1 MKKKSKVHSKGR
13 MLLTGMLSLAL
24 LAGGGTASFAET
36 AANAAEAGS
45 QTTIRQGSLQT
56 IMAVGDSITAGYEPG
71 MTEGSAVYGYVD
83 RIKEQALFHNRTEV
97 TNYGILGLTSTGLLN
112 YLKAIQE
119 GVAVTADTIQP
130 GISDPRISVF
140 ASGIPGTKTKL
151 AQADTILITIGGNDV
166 SQLIEQ
172 SKSLSAEQLET
183 TANDLLAV
191 YKTNIQEIL
200 SVLTVIN
207 PDAQI
212 ILADQYQ
219 PVPKIAGESQYVML
233 SEIAAGF
240 TQAVDEAVAALVQE
254 GKSVKAAHVAERFVG
269 KELSYTHIFN
279 EDVHPNQS
287 GYETIAKVMAE
298 SIWGYYRITEAQKG
312 KTELSVV
319 VSGAELL
326 TPYPPIVKNGQTFV
340 VLRDITD
347 AIGGTSKWDS
357 KSSTATVSYNGSEVV
372 IPIGAKTVTAN
383 GISLETASP
392 AFLQKAGSEQKTY
405 VPLALL
411 VKGLGLDVQ
420 YSSKMKTVFINL

>member
-1 MKKKSKVHSKGR
+1 MKKKSLVHSKGR
-13 MLLTGMLSLAL
+13 ILLTGMLSLAL
-24 LAGGGTASFAET
+24 LAGGGTAAFAEIT
-36 AANAAEAGS
+36 ANAAEAGS
-45 QTTIRQGSLQT
+45 QPTIKQSSLQT
-56 IMAVGDSITAGYEPG
+56 IVAIGDSITAGYEPG
-71 MTEGSAVYGYVD
+71 MTEASAVYGYVD

-119 GVAVTADTIQP
+119 GSAVTADTIQP

-140 ASGIPGTKTKL
+140 ASGIPGTKIKL

-166 SQLIEQ
+166 SQLIGQ
-172 SKSLSAEQLET
+172 AKSLSAEQLET
-183 TANDLLAV
+183 KANELLTV

-200 SVLTVIN
+200 SVLTVVN

-219 PVPKIAGESQYVML
+219 PVPKIAGESQYAML
-233 SEIAAGF
+233 SEVAAGF

-254 GKSVKAAHVAERFVG
+254 GKSVKAAHVAEKFVG

-287 GYETIAKVMAE
+287 GYETIAKVLAE
-298 SIWGYYRITEAQKG
+298 SIWGTYRETAA
-312 KTELSVV
+312 KTGTAELSVV
-319 VSGAELL
+319 VSGTELQ
-326 TPYPPIVKNGQTFV
+326 TPYPPVVKNGQTFV

-392 AFLQKAGSEQKTY
+392 AFLQKVGSEQKTY

-420 YSSKMKTVFINL
+420 YSSKIKTVFINL

>member
-1 MKKKSKVHSKGR
+1 MKKKSLVHSKGR
-13 MLLTGMLSLAL
+13 ILLTGMLSLAL
-24 LAGGGTASFAET
+24 LAGGGTAAFAEIT
-36 AANAAEAGS
+36 ANAAEAGS
-45 QTTIRQGSLQT
+45 QPTIKQSSLQT
-56 IMAVGDSITAGYEPG
+56 IVAIGDSITAGYEPG
-71 MTEGSAVYGYVD
+71 MTEASAVYGYVD

-119 GVAVTADTIQP
+119 GSAATADTIQP

-140 ASGIPGTKTKL
+140 ASGIPGTKIKL

-166 SQLIEQ
+166 SQLIGQ
-172 SKSLSAEQLET
+172 AKSLSAEQLET
-183 TANDLLAV
+183 KANELLTV

-200 SVLTVIN
+200 SVLTVVN

-233 SEIAAGF
+233 SEVAAGF

-254 GKSVKAAHVAERFVG
+254 GKSVKAAHVAEKFVG

-287 GYETIAKVMAE
+287 GYETIAKVLAE
-298 SIWGYYRITEAQKG
+298 SIWGTYRETAA
-312 KTELSVV
+312 KTGTAELSVV
-319 VSGAELL
+319 VSGTELQ
-326 TPYPPIVKNGQTFV
+326 TPYPPVVKNGQTFV

-357 KSSTATVSYNGSEVV
+357 KSSTATVLYNGS
-372 IPIGAKTVTAN
+372 
-383 GISLETASP
+383 
-392 AFLQKAGSEQKTY
+392 
-405 VPLALL
+405 
-411 VKGLGLDVQ
+411 
-420 YSSKMKTVFINL
+420 

>member
-1 MKKKSKVHSKGR
+1 MKKKSLVHSKGR
-13 MLLTGMLSLAL
+13 ILLTGMLSLAL
-24 LAGGGTASFAET
+24 LAGGGTAAFAEIT
-36 AANAAEAGS
+36 ANAAEAGS
-45 QTTIRQGSLQT
+45 QPTIKQSSLQT
-56 IMAVGDSITAGYEPG
+56 IVAIGDSITAGYEPG
-71 MTEGSAVYGYVD
+71 MTEASAVYGYVD

-119 GVAVTADTIQP
+119 GSAVTADTIQP

-140 ASGIPGTKTKL
+140 ASGIPGTKIKL

-166 SQLIEQ
+166 SQLIGQ
-172 SKSLSAEQLET
+172 AKSLSAEQLET
-183 TANDLLAV
+183 KANELLTV

-200 SVLTVIN
+200 SVLTVVN

-233 SEIAAGF
+233 SEVAAGF

-254 GKSVKAAHVAERFVG
+254 GKSVKAAHVAEKFVG

-287 GYETIAKVMAE
+287 GYETIAKVLAE
-298 SIWGYYRITEAQKG
+298 SIWGTYRETAA
-312 KTELSVV
+312 KTGTAELSVV
-319 VSGAELL
+319 VSGTELQ
-326 TPYPPIVKNGQTFV
+326 TPYPPVVKNGQTFV

-392 AFLQKAGSEQKTY
+392 AFLQKVGSEQKTY

>member
-1 MKKKSKVHSKGR
+1 MKKKSLVHSKGR
-13 MLLTGMLSLAL
+13 ILLTGMLSLAL
-24 LAGGGTASFAET
+24 LAGGGTAAFAEIT
-36 AANAAEAGS
+36 ANAAEAGG
-45 QTTIRQGSLQT
+45 QPTIKQSSLQT
-56 IMAVGDSITAGYEPG
+56 IVAIGDSITAGYEPG
-71 MTEGSAVYGYVD
+71 MTEASAVYGYVD

-119 GVAVTADTIQP
+119 GSAVTADTIQP

-140 ASGIPGTKTKL
+140 ASGIPGTKIKL

-166 SQLIEQ
+166 SQLIGQ
-172 SKSLSAEQLET
+172 AKSLSAEQLET
-183 TANDLLAV
+183 KANELLTV

-200 SVLTVIN
+200 SVLTVVN

-233 SEIAAGF
+233 SEVAAGF

-254 GKSVKAAHVAERFVG
+254 GKSVKAAHVAEKFVG

-287 GYETIAKVMAE
+287 GYETIAKVLAE
-298 SIWGYYRITEAQKG
+298 SIWGTYRETAA
-312 KTELSVV
+312 KTGTAELSVV
-319 VSGAELL
+319 VSGTELQ
-326 TPYPPIVKNGQTFV
+326 TPYPPVVKNGQTFV

-392 AFLQKAGSEQKTY
+392 AFLQKVGSEQKTY

>member
-56 IMAVGDSITAGYEPG
+56 IVAVGDSITAGYEPG

>member
-45 QTTIRQGSLQT
+45 QTTIKQGSLQT
-56 IMAVGDSITAGYEPG
+56 IVAIGDSITAGYEPG
-71 MTEGSAVYGYVD
+71 MTEASAVYGYVD

-130 GISDPRISVF
+130 EISDPRISVF
-140 ASGIPGTKTKL
+140 ASGIPETRTKL

-183 TANDLLAV
+183 TAYELLTV

-200 SVLTVIN
+200 SVLTVIS

-254 GKSVKAAHVAERFVG
+254 GKSVKASHVAERFVG
-269 KELSYTHIFN
+269 KELAYTHIFN

-319 VSGAELL
+319 VSGAELQ
-326 TPYPPIVKNGQTFV
+326 TPYKPIVKNSQTFI

-392 AFLQKAGSEQKTY
+392 AFLQKVGTEQKTY